1 MQKMHRFM
9 RSRRVRPSWFRGRP
23 NRSAPPTVSRRPSRA
38 TQLLGHNPGMDWQA
52 ARVSLLL
59 AVLTAV
65 LLLPPGIALAR
76 WLALTSWRGKPLA
89 EALLMLPLLLPPTV
103 IGFYLLLAFGQASP
117 LGASLAARFDLRL
130 VFSFQGLLL
139 ASLLINL
146 PFMVQPIQRAFA
158 AIPQSLREAA
168 WVCGL
173 SRWRTFTGIELPLA
187 WPGLVSGIAL
197 TAAHTLG
204 EFGVVLM
211 VGGSIP
217 GATRTLSIAI
227 YDRVQAFD
235 LHAAHVMA
243 LVLVLCSLVA
253 VALVFA
259 ADRRRPLQER

>member
-1 MQKMHRFM
+1 
-9 RSRRVRPSWFRGRP
+9 
-23 NRSAPPTVSRRPSRA
+23 
-38 TQLLGHNPGMDWQA
+38 MDWQA

-103 IGFYLLLAFGQASP
+103 IGFYLLIAFGQGSP
-117 LGASLAARFDLRL
+117 LGAWLARQFELRL
-130 VFSFQGLLL
+130 VFSFEGLLL
-139 ASLLINL
+139 ASLLVNL

-158 AIPQSLREAA
+158 AIPNSLREAA
-168 WVCGL
+168 WVSGL
-173 SRWRTFTGIELPLA
+173 GSWRTFLKIELPLA
-187 WPGLVSGIAL
+187 WPGLLGGVAL

-217 GATRTLSIAI
+217 GETQTMSIAI

-235 LHAAHVMA
+235 LAAAHVMA
-243 LVLVLCSLVA
+243 LALVACSLVA

-259 ADRRRPLQER
+259 TDRHRPLQER

>member
-1 MQKMHRFM
+1 
-9 RSRRVRPSWFRGRP
+9 
-23 NRSAPPTVSRRPSRA
+23 
-38 TQLLGHNPGMDWQA
+38 MDWQA

-59 AVLTAV
+59 AALTAA

-76 WLALTSWRGKPLA
+76 WLALTPWRGKPLA

-103 IGFYLLLAFGQASP
+103 VGFYFLVALGQGSP
-117 LGASLAARFDLRL
+117 LGQWLARQLDLQF

-146 PFMVQPIQRAFA
+146 PFMVQPIQRTFA

-168 WVCGL
+168 WVSGL
-173 SRWRTFTGIELPLA
+173 GRWRTFVRIELPLA
-187 WPGLVSGIAL
+187 WPGLVSGVAL

-217 GATRTLSIAI
+217 GRTRTLSIAI

-235 LHAAHVMA
+235 LAAAHTMAIA
-243 LVLVLCSLVA
+243 LVLASLAA

>member
-1 MQKMHRFM
+1 
-9 RSRRVRPSWFRGRP
+9 
-23 NRSAPPTVSRRPSRA
+23 
-38 TQLLGHNPGMDWQA
+38 MDWQA

-59 AVLTAV
+59 AGLTAV
-65 LLLPPGIALAR
+65 LLLPPGVALAR
-76 WLALTSWRGKPLA
+76 WLALTRWRAKPLA

-103 IGFYLLLAFGQASP
+103 IGFYLLVALGHGSW
-117 LGASLAARFDLRL
+117 LGAWAARHLDLQL
-130 VFSFQGLLL
+130 VFSFEGLLL
-139 ASLLINL
+139 ASVLVNL

-158 AIPQSLREAA
+158 AIPHSLREAA

-173 SRWRTFTGIELPLA
+173 GSWRTFVRIELPLA
-187 WPGLVSGIAL
+187 WPGLVSGVAL

-217 GATRTLSIAI
+217 GQTRTLSIAI

-235 LHAAHVMA
+235 LAAAHVMA
-243 LVLVLCSLVA
+243 LALVASSLVA

>member
-1 MQKMHRFM
+1 
-9 RSRRVRPSWFRGRP
+9 
-23 NRSAPPTVSRRPSRA
+23 
-38 TQLLGHNPGMDWQA
+38 MDWHA

-59 AVLTAV
+59 AGLTAA
-65 LLLPPGIALAR
+65 LLLPLGIALAR
-76 WLALTSWRGKPLA
+76 WLALTRWRGKPLA

-103 IGFYLLLAFGQASP
+103 IGFYLLAALGQGSWLGGWLA
-117 LGASLAARFDLRL
+117 ASLGVQL
-130 VFSFQGLLL
+130 VFSFEGLLL
-139 ASLLINL
+139 ASVLVNL

-158 AIPQSLREAA
+158 AIPHSLREAA

-173 SRWRTFTGIELPLA
+173 GHWRTFLRIELPLA
-187 WPGLVSGIAL
+187 WPGLVSGVAL

-217 GATRTLSIAI
+217 GETRTLSIAI

-235 LHAAHVMA
+235 LGAAHVMA
-243 LVLVLCSLVA
+243 LALVATSLVA

>member
-1 MQKMHRFM
+1 
-9 RSRRVRPSWFRGRP
+9 
-23 NRSAPPTVSRRPSRA
+23 
-38 TQLLGHNPGMDWQA
+38 MDWQS

-103 IGFYLLLAFGQASP
+103 IGFYLLIAFGQGSP
-117 LGASLAARFDLRL
+117 IGAWLARQFDLRL
-130 VFSFQGLLL
+130 VFSFEGLLL

-173 SRWRTFTGIELPLA
+173 GRWRTFVKIELPLA
-187 WPGLVSGIAL
+187 WPGLLAGVAL

-211 VGGSIP
+211 VGGSIA
-217 GATRTLSIAI
+217 GETRTLSIAI

-235 LHAAHVMA
+235 TAAAHAMSLL
-243 LVLVLCSLVA
+243 LVACSVIA

>member
-1 MQKMHRFM
+1 
-9 RSRRVRPSWFRGRP
+9 
-23 NRSAPPTVSRRPSRA
+23 
-38 TQLLGHNPGMDWQA
+38 MDWQA

-59 AVLTAV
+59 AVLTAL

-76 WLALTSWRGKPLA
+76 WLAFTSWRGKPVA

-103 IGFYLLLAFGQASP
+103 IGFYLLLALGQGSPAGAWLASQ
-117 LGASLAARFDLRL
+117 LDLRL
-130 VFSFQGLLL
+130 VFSFEGLLA
-139 ASLLINL
+139 ASVLINL
-146 PFMVQPIQRAFA
+146 PFMAQPIQRAFA
-158 AIPQSLREAA
+158 AIPNSLREAA
-168 WVCGL
+168 WVSGL
-173 SRWRTFTGIELPLA
+173 SSWRTFVKIELPLA
-187 WPGLVSGIAL
+187 WPGLLAGVAL

-217 GATRTLSIAI
+217 GQTRTLSIAI

-235 LHAAHVMA
+235 MQAAHTMA
-243 LVLVLCSLVA
+243 LALVVCSLVA

>member
-1 MQKMHRFM
+1 
-9 RSRRVRPSWFRGRP
+9 
-23 NRSAPPTVSRRPSRA
+23 
-38 TQLLGHNPGMDWQA
+38 MDWQA

-65 LLLPPGIALAR
+65 LLLPAGVALAR

-103 IGFYLLLAFGQASP
+103 IGFYLLIALGEGSPVGNWIAS
-117 LGASLAARFDLRL
+117 RFDVRL
-130 VFSFQGLLL
+130 VFSFEGLLV

-173 SRWRTFTGIELPLA
+173 GRWRTFAQIELPLA
-187 WPGLVSGIAL
+187 WPGLVAGVAL

-217 GATRTLSIAI
+217 GETRTLSIAI

-235 LHAAHVMA
+235 LQAAHVMA
-243 LVLVLCSLVA
+243 IALVACSLVT

>member
-1 MQKMHRFM
+1 
-9 RSRRVRPSWFRGRP
+9 
-23 NRSAPPTVSRRPSRA
+23 
-38 TQLLGHNPGMDWQA
+38 MDWQA

-59 AVLTAV
+59 ALLTAA

-76 WLALTSWRGKPLA
+76 WLALTAWRGKPLA

-103 IGFYLLLAFGQASP
+103 VGFYFLISLGQGSPVGEWLARQFN
-117 LGASLAARFDLRL
+117 LRL
-130 VFSFQGLLL
+130 VFSFQGLLV
-139 ASLLINL
+139 ASLLVNL

-168 WVCGL
+168 WVSGL
-173 SRWRTFTGIELPLA
+173 GRWQAFVRIELPLA
-187 WPGLVSGIAL
+187 WPGLLGGVAL

-217 GATRTLSIAI
+217 GETRTLSIAI

-235 LHAAHVMA
+235 MAGAHAMSLA
-243 LVLVLCSLVA
+243 LVLCSLAA

-259 ADRRRPLQER
+259 AGRRQPLQER